1 MEIVMLALIIKFW
14 NYSFVF
20 ACMFFLVAYLPRVAC
35 WFSAIRKQKRY
46 ISTKNNKLALLVP
59 ARNESAVIGE
69 LFDSIDEQTYPKEF
83 FDVYVLI
90 KDPNDKTVKLAQKR
104 KNTYIEVIPNQT
116 CKGDTLDFS
125 MKKIIKKTPNKY
137 DAFIIVDADCVLEKD
152 FLKEMNNAMASDKQ
166 IILSKKLVKN
176 YLYNNKSATSL
187 ASNCNGMIWTIIDD
201 MGNRFKSDHNMTIM
215 TIGTGLLIRADV
227 VRELGGWPY
236 CQTLT
241 EDIELMY
248 DCVLRDY
255 TTLYYS
261 YAKLYLEES
270 TSLSVTNKRRTRW
283 LTGVIDSKKLY
294 SQRLRRKCKTKHQII
309 NLYYTTALIPVFF
322 FIGFMLATFLISAP
336 LSALLFLLGNPLYKA
351 TLMLLFSSFATTY
364 ISFWFLTLF
373 CLIVDFKN
381 HKMTIPERIAV
392 LFVHPLFYMGYIKIG
407 VDAYLSSAN
416 REWEVIDRMEFNNT
430 IEETEVKEGYQ
441 I

>member
-1 MEIVMLALIIKFW
+1 MLALILKFW

-20 ACMFFLVAYLPRVAC
+20 ICIFFAIAYFPRVIC

-46 ISTKNNKLALLVP
+46 TNTKNNKFALLVP

-69 LFDSIDEQTYPKEF
+69 LFDSIDLQSYGREC
-83 FDVYVLI
+83 FDVFVLI
-90 KDPNDKTVKLAQKR
+90 KDEDDKTVPLAEQR
-104 KNTYIEVIPNQT
+104 KNTYIHVVPNQT

-125 MKKIIKKTPNKY
+125 MKKILKDSPDKY
-137 DAFIIVDADCVLEKD
+137 DAFIIIDADCVLEKD
-152 FLKEMNNAMASDKQ
+152 FLLEMNNGMASGSQ

-176 YLYNNKSATSL
+176 YLHTEKTATSL
-187 ASNCNGMIWTIIDD
+187 SSNCNSMIWTLIDD

-215 TIGTGLLIRADV
+215 TIGTGLLLRSDV
-227 VRELGGWPY
+227 IKELGGWPY

-283 LTGVIDSKKLY
+283 LTGVIDSKKIYL
-294 SQRLRRKCKTKHQII
+294 SKIKHKSKSKKQLL
-309 NLYYTTALIPVFF
+309 NLYYSTALLPVFIF
-322 FIGFMLATFLISAP
+322 VAYMVLTFVVNLSLSVVLFVLGSPAYWSSTMLAISAFGAVYTAFWLMT
-336 LSALLFLLGNPLYKA
+336 LS
-351 TLMLLFSSFATTY
+351 
-364 ISFWFLTLF
+364 
-373 CLIVDFKN
+373 CLIVDYKN
-381 HKMTIPERIAV
+381 HKMTITERIAV
-392 LFVHPLFYMGYIKIG
+392 LFTHPLFYMGYIKIG
-407 VDAYLSSAN
+407 LKAYLSSNN
-416 REWEVIDRMEFNNT
+416 REWEIIDRMEFS
-430 IEETEVKEGYQ
+430 ETTNE